1 MVRRNKLQNDMLAH
15 GLGPEDIEIGLGMI
29 AGRKQ
34 SISLFD
40 RKKLGAS
47 LEEFKIIK
55 LLG

>member
-1 MVRRNKLQNDMLAH
+1 MLAH